1 MYGSF
6 TAVDNVSFS
15 IKPNTVFGLL
25 GPNGAG
31 KTSIIRILSGL
42 SAFNSGNIELGKFNF
57 RNNQKEIKRI
67 IGVVPQFRNLDGEST
82 VFQNLYFHGR
92 LYNIDSKNLKNEI
105 NKLLDQFELS
115 KKKDTLVKKLSGGT
129 QQRILI
135 VRSLVS
141 KPKLLIMDEPT
152 VGLDPH
158 SRIELWNFI
167 KEIKKNHSILLTTQD
182 LNEADYL
189 SDQIGII
196 NKGKLIKTDSPQ
208 GLKESFNNSL
218 TNIFIEVRISSNR
231 KQDFIEELQA
241 LKHKKVHLNIDSNQ
255 DFFTIKTSKEYINK
269 ILDIFHSFKIID
281 LKIYEPTLEEVF
293 IDLTKN

>member
-15 IKPNTVFGLL
+15 IKPKTIFGLL

-42 SAFNSGNIELGKFNF
+42 SGFNSGNIEVGKYNY
-57 RNNQKEIKRI
+57 RNNQKDIKRI

-92 LYNIDSKNLKNEI
+92 LYKIDSRILKYEI

-115 KKKDTLVKKLSGGT
+115 NRKDTLVKNLSGGT

-158 SRIELWNFI
+158 SRIELWSFI
-167 KEIKKNHSILLTTQD
+167 KKIKNNHSILLTTQD

-218 TNIFIEVRISSNR
+218 TNIFIEVRISPNK

-241 LKHKKVHLNIDSNQ
+241 LKHKKVQLNIDSNQ
-255 DFFTIKTSKEYINK
+255 GSFKIKTSKEYINK